1 MASATGIPSHVGE
14 QEPLLG
20 GPGDA
25 SQKDKPL
32 YHNFA
37 IGTATVAQAGIW
49 VLTAIIWGAVFS
61 HDLIFFSAHPLL
73 NSAAILLLTQG
84 ILVLQPTYTAQQK
97 KQGTYV
103 HATLNDLA
111 LAAAI
116 AGLVVIEINK
126 ADHGGHFES
135 PHAILG
141 LITYIAM
148 ALQAIV
154 GITQYFVPQIYGGE
168 SNAKKLYK
176 YHRMSGYVILI
187 LALATICAATTT
199 GFNLNVLHMQLW
211 AIIVASVLTVVGVFA
226 RIKKQKLGF

>member
-1 MASATGIPSHVGE
+1 MGS
-14 QEPLLG
+14 
-20 GPGDA
+20 
-25 SQKDKPL
+25 
-32 YHNFA
+32 
-37 IGTATVAQAGIW
+37 
-49 VLTAIIWGAVFS
+49 
-61 HDLIFFSAHPLL
+61 HPLL
-73 NSAAILLLTQG
+73 NSAAILLMTQG

-148 ALQAIV
+148 ALQAFV
-154 GITQYFVPQIYGGE
+154 GITQYFVPQIYGGV

-176 YHRMSGYVILI
+176 YHRLSGYVILV

-211 AIIVASVLTVVGVFA
+211 AVIVTSVLTVLGVFA

>member
-49 VLTAIIWGAVFS
+49 V
-61 HDLIFFSAHPLL
+61 LL